1 MSDRKLEDMS
11 VFEQSRWYALM
22 EAVNIIADECD
33 ERGHDFDKIKISPLD
48 VEKYIESTC
57 DIFARKIIEEQEYH
71 NKPTKINF
79 QQLVALI
86 PQEAIV

>member
-1 MSDRKLEDMS
+1 MSDKKLEDMS

-22 EAVNIIADECD
+22 EAVNIIADECE
-33 ERGHDFDKIKISPLD
+33 ERGRDFDKIKISPLD

-57 DIFARKIIEEQEYH
+57 DIFARKIIEEQEQH
-71 NKPTKINF
+71 NNHVRINF
-79 QQLVALI
+79 QQLVSLI